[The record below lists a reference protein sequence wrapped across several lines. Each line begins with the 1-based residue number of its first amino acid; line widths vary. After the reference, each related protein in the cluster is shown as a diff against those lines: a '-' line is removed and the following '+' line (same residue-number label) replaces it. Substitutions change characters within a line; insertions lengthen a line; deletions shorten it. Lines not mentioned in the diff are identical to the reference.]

1 MLSSRPARMLPSLP
15 KELREGLVGAIAVDY
30 ALGGAGDLPSST
42 VDHPPLLS
50 GTVKRAAGKNGIG
63 YGFGAAFGGGTTG
76 VASFGQVPTI
86 GYGPSGKKVR
96 SLFFRAFLNGYGG
109 GGFGR
114 FMDREA
120 RVSAEVGRNEI
131 LFTTSGGVLAYGFFD
146 GMFSASVFTVS
157 VSSSAVPLG
166 EITVGISVDL
176 STDTFVGY
184 INGKRSLQSSSGST
198 SRGMHAP
205 VSGSMVTGNRP
216 TDLARTFDGIIY
228 GGLIYDR
235 FMTDAMHEKLHAT
248 AFLPQRR
255 RRFVFDAVAAVQV
268 ARPIADLSNTG
279 WSPSSGA
286 DLYPMVGETVRDDA
300 SYITASLVGA
310 ICELDLA
317 DLADPAVSTGHLPTL
332 VLSAPGGGGIT
343 IRLRQ
348 GTTTIATW
356 TYHPGATPTEYTPAL
371 SGAEADSITDYTAL
385 RLQFEAIA

>member
-50 GTVKRAAGKNGIG
+50 GTVKRAAGKNGLG
-63 YGFGAAFGGGTTG
+63 LGFGSSFGGGTTG

>member
-15 KELREGLVGAIAVDY
+15 KELREGLVGAISADHAY
-30 ALGGAGDLPSST
+30 GGAGDLSAVAA

-50 GTVKRAAGKNGIG
+50 GTVKRIAGKNGIG

-86 GYGPSGKKVR
+86 GYGPSGKRVR

-109 GGFGR
+109 GTLGR
-114 FMDREA
+114 FMDRESRNSTEA
-120 RVSAEVGRNEI
+120 SRNECF
-131 LFTTSGGVLAYGFFD
+131 FTTTGGVLGYLFID
-146 GMFSASVFTVS
+146 SSTASVIS
-157 VSSSAVPLG
+157 LSLSSSALPMG
-166 EITVGISVDL
+166 EITVGVSVDL
-176 STDTFVGY
+176 ATDTAVGY
-184 INGKRSLQSSSGST
+184 VNGKRNLQASSGST
-198 SRGMHAP
+198 TRSMYP
-205 VSGSMVTGNRP
+205 PTTGSMVIGNRP

-235 FMTDAMHEKLHAT
+235 LLTDAMHEKLHAT
-248 AFLPQRR
+248 AFLPRR
-255 RRFVFDAVAAVQV
+255 PRRFVFDAVATVQT
-268 ARPIADLSNTG
+268 ARPITDLSNTG
-279 WSPSSGA
+279 WVPSSGG
-286 DLYPMVGETVRDDA
+286 DLYPMVGETVRDDGT
-300 SYITASLVGA
+300 YITATAVGA
-310 ICELDLA
+310 LCELDLA
-317 DLADPAVSTGHLPTL
+317 DLADPDVSTGHLPTL

-343 IRLRQ
+343 VRLRQ